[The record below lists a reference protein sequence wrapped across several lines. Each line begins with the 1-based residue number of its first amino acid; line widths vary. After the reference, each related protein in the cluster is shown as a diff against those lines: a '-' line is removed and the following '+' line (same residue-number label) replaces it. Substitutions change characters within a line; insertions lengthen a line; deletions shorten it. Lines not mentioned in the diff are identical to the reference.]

1 MDWDG
6 DTSTLY
12 ISNDLER
19 RLELLEKALA
29 PATPRAAVE
38 EWARGV
44 QTRNGALQYA
54 LLSPEL
60 RQQKYADFVSL
71 EWVTGASS
79 PWVEKYGVVN
89 KEVSLPG
96 GGNGSTGLNSIL

>member
-38 EWARGV
+38 EWARG
-44 QTRNGALQYA
+44 
-54 LLSPEL
+54 
-60 RQQKYADFVSL
+60 
-71 EWVTGASS
+71 
-79 PWVEKYGVVN
+79 
-89 KEVSLPG
+89 
-96 GGNGSTGLNSIL
+96 